1 MDGINTAT
9 LDILDASIPDEFNKW
24 QGYPDEVRFAH
35 YREEICTDPTHWKR
49 HQPADWAY
57 SLPWAEFRY
66 ADVKDGANLKT
77 IITSEQPGI
86 YIFYIRPEKIL
97 YQFPQLALYV
107 GISNEGDSK
116 RPLRDR
122 LKDYLPASVANKK
135 RREHIDRM
143 LKLYYGVIWVAY
155 ALTDRASTDLEAL
168 EKKLHGFIYPR
179 YDRRDFPV
187 DIKTQQKRF
196 GEI

>member
-1 MDGINTAT
+1 MAGINTVT

-24 QGYPDEVRFAH
+24 QGYSDEVRFKH
-35 YREEICTDPTHWKR
+35 YQETMRTDPTHWKR
-49 HQPADWAY
+49 HCPDDWAFD
-57 SLPWAEFRY
+57 LPWAEFRY
-66 ADVKDGANLKT
+66 ADVKDGANLKQ
-77 IITSEQPGI
+77 IITSKLPGI
-86 YIFYIRPEKIL
+86 YIFYVRPERAL
-97 YQFPQLALYV
+97 YHFPQFALYV
-107 GISNEGDSK
+107 GISNERDSK
-116 RPLRDR
+116 RPLRNR
-122 LKDYLPASVANKK
+122 LTDYLPASIAKKK

-143 LKLYYGVIWVAY
+143 LKLYYGVLWVAY
-155 ALTDRASTDLEAL
+155 AVTDRPSNELETL

>member
-57 SLPWAEFRY
+57 NLPWAEFRY
-66 ADVKDGANLKT
+66 ADVKDGTNLKA

-168 EKKLHGFIYPR
+168 EEKLHGFIYPR

-196 GEI
+196 GEW

>member
-1 MDGINTAT
+1 MGGINTVT

-24 QGYPDEVRFAH
+24 QGLTDEVRFAH
-35 YREEICTDPTHWKR
+35 YKEIIRTDPTHWKR
-49 HQPADWAY
+49 HQPADWAFN
-57 SLPWAEFRY
+57 LPWAEFRY
-66 ADVKDGANLKT
+66 ADVKDSAILKT
-77 IITSEQPGI
+77 IITSTQPGI
-86 YIFYIRPEKIL
+86 YIFYIRPEKVL

-107 GISNEGDSK
+107 GISNEGNSQ

-122 LKDYLPASVANKK
+122 LKDYLPSTVASKN

-155 ALTDRASTDLEAL
+155 ALTDRPSNELEAL
-168 EKKLHGFIYPR
+168 EEKLHGFIYPR